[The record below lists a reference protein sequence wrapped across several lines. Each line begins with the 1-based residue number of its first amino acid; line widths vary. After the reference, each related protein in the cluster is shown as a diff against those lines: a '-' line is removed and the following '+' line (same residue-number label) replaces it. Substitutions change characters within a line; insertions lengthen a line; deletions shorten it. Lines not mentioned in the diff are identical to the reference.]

1 MAKMIIGGKVVNEEL
16 TKQLDELSVAFVALI
31 GAIANDIYGD
41 DVELSEDQWTE
52 FQQDFF
58 VGFIDFVMCTFD
70 EEA

>member
-41 DVELSEDQWTE
+41 DVELSEDQWAE

-58 VGFIDFVMCTFD
+58 VGFIDFVMRTFD